1 MALRSSGEG
10 SESLS
15 LTYAMESVIRDAGD
29 ALQTRIGLYLIGSYA
44 RGVADSASDLDVVA
58 MAYGNEGRIGSAI
71 GSLYA
76 DRFPR
81 FPPLD
86 LTAFNLTQ
94 LRRSPRSDLARIRR
108 REVLFPLADHGIRIS
123 GPDLARDIVVRFS
136 QLGAASGVHMRWVF
150 CRRVRGLPERLSP
163 VDVGEPPDQADE
175 FLGYLRWGRVK
186 SIVTLSS
193 WIGTAI
199 VVMRSGRDTI
209 AVPRNK

>member
-1 MALRSSGEG
+1 
-10 SESLS
+10 
-15 LTYAMESVIRDAGD
+15 
-29 ALQTRIGLYLIGSYA
+29 
-44 RGVADSASDLDVVA
+44 
-58 MAYGNEGRIGSAI
+58 
-71 GSLYA
+71 
-76 DRFPR
+76 
-81 FPPLD
+81 
-86 LTAFNLTQ
+86 
-94 LRRSPRSDLARIRR
+94 
-108 REVLFPLADHGIRIS
+108 
-123 GPDLARDIVVRFS
+123 
-136 QLGAASGVHMRWVF
+136 MRWVF